1 MSTTEKDPRQMAQS
15 GDNKARR
22 PLPPPPHQDFSTGA
36 EFKPSDG
43 DDDDP
48 ETHMY
53 NYVDKDEINTQLSLQ
68 QANSNDGQP
77 AGEGTD
83 KRQVTV
89 GRKVVGFV
97 NNELYGLDASSQ
109 EDNRGVEF
117 TPNNGHRDDPDTHM
131 YNYVDKDEINRQ
143 LSLQEINSNDGKPSG
158 EGTDSLQVTVH
169 GPNASP
175 QEDNEDTNAGTNIS
189 RFLTSCKMTFCR
201 SLRFIIIAIA
211 VLALLGAGA
220 GIIMYF
226 TGTLVG
232 PAEIN
237 MPSAGTD
244 RGNWE
249 TAKPVTTTVTATY
262 LPVTLTNTTFLSAT
276 KLKRTTNMFLPSN
289 ETATT
294 PIPTAQATGHDV
306 VRARK
311 LPQVTTT
318 LPQVTTTLPQVTT
331 TLPPVTTGLP
341 QVTTTLPQVTTTL
354 PQVTTKP
361 PKMATTLQCSELTP
375 PAKGS
380 MTGSNSYRDVVYF
393 RCAPGY
399 QLVGDSPLTCQSDG
413 TWSGTSPTCIKAN
426 GGYNGSV
433 QVLRFFCEKGY
444 TLVGASLLT
453 CRSDGTWTGNPPTC
467 RDCYVGNGA
476 TYRGQVNTTD
486 VGLVD
491 DLLPRDFCHGEKV
504 SALQQQQI
512 VPRGGILLASL
523 REKITPTPNKTAKE
537 ARSGVPALGG
547 PNSAQP
553 PFPVPLYALSPKP
566 NDSNICNAMIGQD
579 TNFVQQDL
587 SIDGLS
593 ENYCRNPD
601 SEKRPWCYTLDPSVR
616 WQYCPVK
623 SCGKCTNGYQL
634 LAQTCIKVYSYEKDY
649 AEALAVCERDGAI
662 LAMPKTR
669 ELDVAL
675 RNVIRKVGVNFE
687 YWIGLVF
694 CDQYWRWADGSRIS
708 KYNYKTGD
716 GASKSARANF
726 DVT

>member
-1 MSTTEKDPRQMAQS
+1 MSTTEKDPRQMAHS

-22 PLPPPPHQDFSTGA
+22 PLPPPPHQDFNTGA
-36 EFKPSDG
+36 EFKPSDEK
-43 DDDDP
+43 DDDP
-48 ETHMY
+48 DTHMY
-53 NYVDKDEINTQLSLQ
+53 NYVNKDEINRQLSLQ
-68 QANSNDGQP
+68 QTNSNDGQP

-83 KRQVTV
+83 RPQVTV

-97 NNELYGLDASSQ
+97 NNELHGLDASSQ

-143 LSLQEINSNDGKPSG
+143 LSLQETNSNDGKPSG
-158 EGTDSLQVTVH
+158 EGTDRLQVTVH

-175 QEDNEDTNAGTNIS
+175 QEDNEGNKTETTNEGHVYNYVDSDGISDNLRQKSDGHAVTDRSNSGLIENTMYVPSVLRQDTNAGTNIS
-189 RFLTSCKMTFCR
+189 RFLTSCKMAFCR
-201 SLRFIIIAIA
+201 FLRFIIIAIA

-318 LPQVTTTLPQVTT
+318 LPQVTTTLP
-331 TLPPVTTGLP
+331 PVTTRLP

-433 QVLRFFCEKGY
+433 QVLRFFCEEGY

-453 CRSDGTWTGNPPTC
+453 CRPDGTWTGNPPTC

-486 VGLVD
+486 VGLVCQRWED
-491 DLLPRDFCHGEKV
+491 
-504 SALQQQQI
+504 Q
-512 VPRGGILLASL
+512 
-523 REKITPTPNKTAKE
+523 TPH
-537 ARSGVPALGG
+537 SHHFL
-547 PNSAQP
+547 
-553 PFPVPLYALSPKP
+553 
-566 NDSNICNAMIGQD
+566 
-579 TNFVQQDL
+579 DL
-587 SIDGLS
+587 SIGGLS

-623 SCGKCTNGYQL
+623 SCDEIGP
-634 LAQTCIKVYSYEKDY
+634 
-649 AEALAVCERDGAI
+649 ALAVDDSSNLFA
-662 LAMPKTR
+662 
-669 ELDVAL
+669 
-675 RNVIRKVGVNFE
+675 
-687 YWIGLVF
+687 
-694 CDQYWRWADGSRIS
+694 
-708 KYNYKTGD
+708 
-716 GASKSARANF
+716 
-726 DVT
+726 

>member
-1 MSTTEKDPRQMAQS
+1 MSTTEKDPRQMAHS

-22 PLPPPPHQDFSTGA
+22 PLPPLPHQGFSTGA
-36 EFKPSDG
+36 EFIPSDG

-53 NYVDKDEINTQLSLQ
+53 NYVDKDEINRQLSPQ
-68 QANSNDGQP
+68 QTNTIDGQP
-77 AGEGTD
+77 SGKGTD
-83 KRQVTV
+83 RPQVTV

-117 TPNNGHRDDPDTHM
+117 TPNNGDRDDPDTHM

-169 GPNASP
+169 GPNVSP
-175 QEDNEDTNAGTNIS
+175 QEDNEGNKTETTNEGHVYNYVDSDGISDNLRQQSDGHAVTDRSNSGLIDNTMYVPGVLRQDTNADTNIS
-189 RFLTSCKMTFCR
+189 RFLTSCKLAFCR

-220 GIIMYF
+220 GIIMFF

-276 KLKRTTNMFLPSN
+276 KLKWTTNMFLPSN

-294 PIPTAQATGHDV
+294 PIPTAQATSHDV

-318 LPQVTTTLPQVTT
+318 LPQVTTTLPLVTTTLPPVTTRLPQVTT
-331 TLPPVTTGLP
+331 TLPPVTTRLPQVTTTLPPVTTTLP

-361 PKMATTLQCSELTP
+361 PKMTTTLQCSELTP

-433 QVLRFFCEKGY
+433 QVLRFFCEEGY

-453 CRSDGTWTGNPPTC
+453 CQPDGTWTGNPPTC

-486 VGLVD
+486 VGLVCQRWED
-491 DLLPRDFCHGEKV
+491 
-504 SALQQQQI
+504 Q
-512 VPRGGILLASL
+512 
-523 REKITPTPNKTAKE
+523 TPH
-537 ARSGVPALGG
+537 SHHFL
-547 PNSAQP
+547 
-553 PFPVPLYALSPKP
+553 P

-587 SIDGLS
+587 SIGGLS

-616 WQYCPVK
+616 WQYCSVK
-623 SCGKCTNGYQL
+623 SREMTPAVEPQTAMRIGSAQL
-634 LAQTCIKVYSYEKDY
+634 SLRSRLNLALLFQ
-649 AEALAVCERDGAI
+649 G
-662 LAMPKTR
+662 
-669 ELDVAL
+669 
-675 RNVIRKVGVNFE
+675 NVIRENPREFATVYCFACNSALQNNAF
-687 YWIGLVF
+687 Y
-694 CDQYWRWADGSRIS
+694 
-708 KYNYKTGD
+708 GD
-716 GASKSARANF
+716 LRF
-726 DVT
+726 DCLTDAYLRS